1 MRLLLGLILTVY
13 VQNVFSINLNTKSN
27 GSQND
32 SQKLVIQQTLY
43 PFGYVKIRVRKNL
56 DEKPSL
62 NIQQKHLFKII
73 TKNQW
78 PKTDSAKNDFTKIEL
93 KYDLIEYVP
102 FTDYLAGVVSKEMP
116 LNWPIEAL
124 KAQAVIARSYALTKI
139 LERQN
144 KDFHMDADQMDQ
156 VFSWTTSKKAYDVV
170 KSTEGVVL
178 THSESQQIVK
188 TFYHADCG
196 GHTIPAPKIWPGAID
211 TGTAKDEWC
220 GQRQKN
226 QWSHRLNI
234 EDFKK
239 TLSEKKMTLEE
250 DQRSDVFKGKFVSFK
265 NISLQKMREWFGF
278 GLIRNSPSLIEIDKD
293 HFVLTGQGYG
303 HGVGLCQWGSLHLAK
318 NGLNYMDILKHYYPK
333 TEISRFQEL
342 SIKNLFT
349 KHKSQGTVEKLTNN

>member
-1 MRLLLGLILTVY
+1 MRLFLGFLIVVY
-13 VQNVFSINLNTKSN
+13 VQNVFSVNLNTKLN
-27 GSQND
+27 TSQND
-32 SQKLVIQQTLY
+32 SQKLMIQQTLY
-43 PFGYVKIRVRKNL
+43 PFGYVKIRVQKNL
-56 DEKPSL
+56 DEKPTL
-62 NIQQKHLFKII
+62 YGQQKHLFKVIQ
-73 TKNQW
+73 KA
-78 PKTDSAKNDFTKIEL
+78 DL

-116 LNWPIEAL
+116 LDWPIEAL

-139 LERQN
+139 LERQK

-178 THSESQQIVK
+178 THPESYQIVK

-196 GHTIPAPKIWPGAID
+196 GHTIPASKIWPGAFD
-211 TGTAKDEWC
+211 TGTAKDVWC

-226 QWSHRLNI
+226 QWSYKLNI

-239 TLSEKKMTLEE
+239 TLSAKNITLDD
-250 DQRSDVFKGKFVSFK
+250 DQSSEMFKGKFVSFK
-265 NISLQKMREWFGF
+265 NVSLQKLREWFGY
-278 GLIRNSPSLIEIDKD
+278 GLIRNSPSFIEVDKD
-293 HFVLTGQGYG
+293 QIVLTGQGYG

-318 NGLNYMDILKHYYPK
+318 KGLNYMDILKHYYPK
-333 TEISRFQEL
+333 TEISRFQGL

-349 KHKSQGTVEKLTNN
+349 NYNSQGTVIKSLTN

>member
-1 MRLLLGLILTVY
+1 MRLLLISLFIVT
-13 VQNVFSINLNTKSN
+13 VQNAFSSNLKPNRI
-27 GSQND
+27 QID
-32 SQKLVIQQTLY
+32 SQKLMIQQTMY
-43 PFGYVKIRVRKNL
+43 PFGYVKIRIGKNL
-56 DEKPSL
+56 EQKPEL
-62 NIQQKHLFKII
+62 NDQQKHLFKII
-73 TKNQW
+73 QKA
-78 PKTDSAKNDFTKIEL
+78 DL

-116 LNWPIEAL
+116 LDWPIEAL
-124 KAQAVIARSYALTKI
+124 RAQAVIARSYALTKI
-139 LERQN
+139 LERQK
-144 KDFHMDADQMDQ
+144 KDFHMDSDQMDQ
-156 VFSWTTSKKAYDVV
+156 VFSWTTSQKAYDVV

-178 THSESQQIVK
+178 THLSSNRLVK

-239 TLSEKKMTLEE
+239 TLLEKNMTLVEN
-250 DQRSDVFKGKFVSFK
+250 QISDTYKGKFVTFK
-265 NISLQKMREWFGF
+265 NISLQKMREWFGY
-278 GLIRNSPSLIEIDKD
+278 GLIRNSPDKIEVDKEQ
-293 HFVLTGQGYG
+293 FVLTGQGYG

-318 NGLNYMDILKHYYPK
+318 KGLNYMDILKHYYPK
-333 TEISRFQEL
+333 TEISHFHGL

-349 KHKSQGTVEKLTNN
+349 KHSSQGTVKKLVNN